1 MEVTEAVST
10 VCCKGLGGKAFTLFR
25 PSAFW
30 ISLGP
35 RCATEVMWFSVWW
48 FTHWVDHTAHLY
60 LDSSDR
66 PGPEAWRGHVGLVV
80 ELLFCTSSQGRFKRS
95 QGTVSATG
103 KMSLNYALGL
113 LMYSCRFCS

>member
-1 MEVTEAVST
+1 M
-10 VCCKGLGGKAFTLFR
+10 
-25 PSAFW
+25 
-30 ISLGP
+30 
-35 RCATEVMWFSVWW
+35 
-48 FTHWVDHTAHLY
+48 DHTAHLY

-66 PGPEAWRGHVGLVV
+66 PGPDAWRGHVGLVV

>member
-1 MEVTEAVST
+1 M
-10 VCCKGLGGKAFTLFR
+10 
-25 PSAFW
+25 
-30 ISLGP
+30 
-35 RCATEVMWFSVWW
+35 WW

-66 PGPEAWRGHVGLVV
+66 PGPDAWRGHVGLVV

>member
-10 VCCKGLGGKAFTLFR
+10 VCCQGLGGKAFFSFR

-35 RCATEVMWFSVWW
+35 RCATEMMWSSVRW
-48 FTHWVDHTAHLY
+48 FTHWVGHAAHLH
-60 LDSSDR
+60 LDSSDG
-66 PGPEAWRGHVGLVV
+66 PGPDAWRGHDELVV
-80 ELLFCTSSQGRFKRS
+80 ELLSFSSQGRFKRS

-103 KMSLNYALGL
+103 KMSLNYALDI